1 MCPQFCMLKIIVK
14 HKPSSTLHSVA
25 EHFHRD
31 AVDFENRFDLLWESS
46 NLMHK
51 MGRTKSFVDLLM
63 GCECSLKSHALL
75 SIADHSPSDAYR
87 KIRSCGHNIGK
98 LASLAAFLPDRTAYE
113 HLANDL
119 KELPVHIRYS
129 LDAYEM
135 FFPAFIDQK
144 STDQNY
150 SATIGNNTWVL
161 KIRESL
167 RILNR
172 AIANEFLGEVSMDF
186 DLLLQQENDFRRFA
200 DECLK

>member
-1 MCPQFCMLKIIVK
+1 MK

-31 AVDFENRFDLLWESS
+31 AVDFADRFDLLWESG

-75 SIADHSPSDAYR
+75 SMTDHSPSDAYR
-87 KIRSCGHNIGK
+87 RVRSCGHNIEK
-98 LASLAAFLPDRTAYE
+98 LASLAAFMPDSSTYE

-129 LDAYEM
+129 LDAYET
-135 FFPAFIDQK
+135 FFPSFIDK
-144 STDQNY
+144 NSADQNY
-150 SATIGNNTWVL
+150 SATIGNNSWVL

-167 RILNR
+167 HILNTTM
-172 AIANEFLGEVSMDF
+172 ADEFSGEVSMDF
-186 DLLLQQENDFRRFA
+186 DLLSQQETDFRRFA